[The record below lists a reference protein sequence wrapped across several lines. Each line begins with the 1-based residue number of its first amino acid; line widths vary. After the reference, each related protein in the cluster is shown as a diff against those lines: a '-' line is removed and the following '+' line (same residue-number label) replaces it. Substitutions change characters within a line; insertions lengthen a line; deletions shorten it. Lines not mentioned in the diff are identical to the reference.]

1 MTQTQRLIHLR
12 PLSNDH
18 HVWEQIANGE
28 LLRIAPWVATP
39 RDYFEQLPTYERQ
52 RLKVIAAGKSVHKA
66 IMIGKSAARLWGL
79 WVLPPFDEKIEMAR
93 QSKSLPVKT
102 KIPAD
107 YDYRKTHLPDN
118 MISKQLGTRCTT
130 VARACIDIAR
140 HHSFEEGLVAMDSA
154 LAKELTTKEE
164 LRRTLIAMGRVH
176 GAPQARKA
184 IEHAIAHS
192 ESPFESYFRGIA
204 IAEKLGEKVVAQYF
218 IPPNF
223 RADTCIDDAVVIEID
238 GAVKYD
244 GSSFGKSAEQ
254 TIVEER
260 RREKLIQNRGFIV
273 LRYSPR
279 ELLTERARVVREVRQ
294 ALEAA
299 QQRGWSQ
306 STGPFTSK
314 KAG

>member
-1 MTQTQRLIHLR
+1 
-12 PLSNDH
+12 
-18 HVWEQIANGE
+18 
-28 LLRIAPWVATP
+28 
-39 RDYFEQLPTYERQ
+39 
-52 RLKVIAAGKSVHKA
+52 
-66 IMIGKSAARLWGL
+66 
-79 WVLPPFDEKIEMAR
+79 
-93 QSKSLPVKT
+93 
-102 KIPAD
+102 
-107 YDYRKTHLPDN
+107 
-118 MISKQLGTRCTT
+118 
-130 VARACIDIAR
+130 
-140 HHSFEEGLVAMDSA
+140 MDSA

-164 LRRTLIAMGRVH
+164 LRRTLTAMGRVH

-223 RADTCIDDAVVIEID
+223 RADACIDDAVVIEID

-260 RREKLIQNRGFIV
+260 RREKLIQNRGLIV

>member
-1 MTQTQRLIHLR
+1 M
-12 PLSNDH
+12 
-18 HVWEQIANGE
+18 
-28 LLRIAPWVATP
+28 
-39 RDYFEQLPTYERQ
+39 
-52 RLKVIAAGKSVHKA
+52 
-66 IMIGKSAARLWGL
+66 
-79 WVLPPFDEKIEMAR
+79 
-93 QSKSLPVKT
+93 
-102 KIPAD
+102 
-107 YDYRKTHLPDN
+107 
-118 MISKQLGTRCTT
+118 
-130 VARACIDIAR
+130 
-140 HHSFEEGLVAMDSA
+140 
-154 LAKELTTKEE
+154 
-164 LRRTLIAMGRVH
+164 
-176 GAPQARKA
+176 
-184 IEHAIAHS
+184 
-192 ESPFESYFRGIA
+192 
-204 IAEKLGEKVVAQYF
+204 VAQYF

-223 RADTCIDDAVVIEID
+223 RADACIDDAVVIEID

-260 RREKLIQNRGFIV
+260 RREKLIQNRGLIV